1 MHHRPSD
8 QEICDLWKRLWA
20 LRHRLDE
27 QTFSDASEAEF
38 SDTMILV
45 AETAL
50 RLRTLVQKRPLDSEK
65 ILTDLRREMRA
76 EDVD

>member
-1 MHHRPSD
+1 
-8 QEICDLWKRLWA
+8 
-20 LRHRLDE
+20 
-27 QTFSDASEAEF
+27 
-38 SDTMILV
+38 MILV